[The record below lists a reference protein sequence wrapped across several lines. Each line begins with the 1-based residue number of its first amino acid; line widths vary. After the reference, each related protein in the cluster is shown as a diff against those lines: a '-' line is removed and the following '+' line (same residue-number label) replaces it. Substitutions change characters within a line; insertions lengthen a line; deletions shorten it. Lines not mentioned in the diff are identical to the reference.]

1 MYNDISMLGNGRGR
15 IFLDMHRN
23 VISVL
28 MGASIPGYSFED
40 MADIWT
46 ISGTYISTMYK
57 ARLKSIKSRKG
68 IGKKTINVCLSL
80 KR

>member
-1 MYNDISMLGNGRGR
+1 MHTDISMLSNGRGR
-15 IFLDMHRN
+15 IVLDTD

-46 ISGTYISTMYK
+46 ISGTYISTMYE
-57 ARLKSIKSRKG
+57 AHLESRKG
-68 IGKKTINVCLSL
+68 IG
-80 KR
+80 